1 MASRYKKDYKFDF
14 AKAVK
19 FFMVNIDKSID
30 KNHLSDRK
38 DLSITFN
45 ARCNNYPYNADLM
58 KLITNTF
65 QVRGYR
71 ITMKGYKLNLEAD
84 AEFKYEYKFL
94 IEHMS

>member
-19 FFMVNIDKSID
+19 FFIVNIDGSID
-30 KNHLSDRK
+30 KNKLAEQK
-38 DLSITFN
+38 NLSITFN

-65 QVRGYR
+65 HDRGYQ
-71 ITMKGYKLNLEAD
+71 ITMKGYKLNLEDD
-84 AEFKYEYKFL
+84 AKFKYEYKFL
-94 IEHMS
+94 IEHLS